1 MAEITPSYYA
11 WGGRDGWEAIC
22 VEFDIAVQGGSH
34 EEVRQLLEEAVN
46 GFVKYVNALPEGDD
60 RNRLSNRR
68 IPWYLHLK
76 LWLTHRLWKFR
87 SILMFFQ
94 EPRQRDPV
102 GPQGGWASP
111 VGHCGRRS
119 GPTRMPNTEMPGM
132 PVPTASQGHVVPG
145 RCGVHPHPGQVGIQF
160 QVEAGRPSLN
170 LASFL
175 SN

>member
-76 LWLTHRLWKFR
+76 L
-87 SILMFFQ
+87 
-94 EPRQRDPV
+94 
-102 GPQGGWASP
+102 
-111 VGHCGRRS
+111 
-119 GPTRMPNTEMPGM
+119 
-132 PVPTASQGHVVPG
+132 
-145 RCGVHPHPGQVGIQF
+145 
-160 QVEAGRPSLN
+160 
-170 LASFL
+170 
-175 SN
+175 